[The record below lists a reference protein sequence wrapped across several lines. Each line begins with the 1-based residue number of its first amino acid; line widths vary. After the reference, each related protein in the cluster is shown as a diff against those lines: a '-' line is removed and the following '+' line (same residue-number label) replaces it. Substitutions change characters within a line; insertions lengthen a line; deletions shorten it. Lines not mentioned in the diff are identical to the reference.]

1 MIEKRGEKMKK
12 YEKIIHDIILKIE
25 SGIFKEGEQLYT
37 EKEIKDIYNVSSTT
51 AVRVLNEL
59 VSSGYIYRVQ
69 GRGSFV
75 SKTLVNKKIFFTE
88 NNNFKH
94 YFSPKDV
101 EKSRVLAVE
110 IVEDEAICTQ
120 FLNIR
125 KQKLLKVS
133 RVKYID
139 TVDWAYQINYIPL
152 KYLPN
157 IDVNKIEDFSEL
169 ATMIRN
175 KYRIDIHK
183 ERFKK
188 TIFVTLDAPDEVK
201 ALIAPNNEPCFE
213 FDRRTLLSDGK
224 VFEYVKIYI
233 NYKYYKIK
241 IYD

>member
-1 MIEKRGEKMKK
+1 MKK